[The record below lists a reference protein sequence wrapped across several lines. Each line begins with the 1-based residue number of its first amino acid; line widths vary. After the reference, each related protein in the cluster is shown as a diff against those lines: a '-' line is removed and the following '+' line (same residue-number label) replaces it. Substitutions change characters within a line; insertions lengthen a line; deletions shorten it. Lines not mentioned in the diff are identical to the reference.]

1 MPPGP
6 AARFVALR
14 RASSR
19 FAPRSGHPEG
29 DPGEGTPKG
38 VDLIR
43 PLLETTRVQT
53 EAHCR
58 AAGLRPRRDPSN
70 QDPAFFRNRL
80 RHRLLPV
87 LAGYNP
93 GIRDVI
99 TRTGEV
105 MRREAAMLDEML
117 DAAESGVLTRHQG
130 ESIRL
135 NRSAWLELP
144 APVQAGLVW
153 RAVITLIPAQRD
165 LGFQAIELARARI
178 KDRSMGRRTPLPGG
192 VEMVEQGDFVL
203 FHLEGSDPE
212 YPGYPQLAVLDQ
224 LPLPLPGRILLRGG
238 GVLVADRLDARPAL
252 WSPSES
258 LELDPEAW
266 LDAAKVA
273 AFLLVRPAKPGDR
286 MRPLGMQGH
295 RKLGDIFNSLHIPSA
310 ARRRWP
316 VVVSGEAIVWLAGL
330 RISDDARVTPST
342 RQVVRLRLELPE
354 GIALRS
360 TSHRDS
366 HRASSPFA
374 PWRGLPAGDPAGD
387 IAGDPDAGISQGT
400 QP

>member
-1 MPPGP
+1 
-6 AARFVALR
+6 
-14 RASSR
+14 
-19 FAPRSGHPEG
+19 
-29 DPGEGTPKG
+29 
-38 VDLIR
+38 LIR

-80 RHRLLPV
+80 RLRLLPV
-87 LAGYNP
+87 LASYNP
-93 GIRDVI
+93 GIRDVL

-105 MRREAAMLDEML
+105 MRREAAMLDELL
-117 DAAESGVLTRHQG
+117 DEAEPGVMTHNQG

-135 NRSAWLELP
+135 NRTAWLELP
-144 APVQAGLVW
+144 APVQAGLLW
-153 RAVITLIPAQRD
+153 RAVIALFPAQRD

-203 FHLEGSDPE
+203 FHLEGSEPE
-212 YPGYPQLAVLDQ
+212 YPGYPQLPVLDELQ
-224 LPLPLPGRILLRGG
+224 LPLPGRILLQGG
-238 GVLVADRLDARPAL
+238 GVLVADRLNTPPTS

-258 LELDPEAW
+258 LGLDPEAW
-266 LDAAKVA
+266 LDAAKLS

-330 RISDDARVTPST
+330 RISDDARVTAST
-342 RQVVRLRLELPE
+342 RQAIRLRVELPE
-354 GIALRS
+354 GIALR
-360 TSHRDS
+360 HES
-366 HRASSPFA
+366 HRASHRASH
-374 PWRGLPAGDPAGD
+374 PAGDPAGE
-387 IAGDPDAGISQGT
+387 PDGGIPEGT
-400 QP
+400 